1 MDIAFKPYNL
11 MGLSLKNRI
20 VMAPMTRSRAL
31 EPGLVPSPSMATY
44 YAQRAGAGLIISEG
58 AQPSPE
64 GQGYTSTPGLH
75 SPEQIQGWRRVT
87 DAVHTAGGRIF
98 AQIMHTGRIGHPD
111 NSSESIIPLGPS
123 AVQPKGRI
131 FTAQG
136 MQDFVVPREMTE
148 ADIEKAIQDFAAAAR
163 NAIEAGFDGVEIH
176 GANGYLVHQFLSV
189 NANQRTDAW
198 GGSPENRARF
208 AVRVAQAVADAI
220 GPERTGIRL
229 SPGASF
235 NDIED
240 DPDLLRTYLPLVEKL
255 GSLGLAYLHVIE
267 QAGRQL
273 TQHLRDAWP
282 TTFMLNPDT
291 GMNTPTDDRALR
303 LIKDGSTDLLSFGAL
318 FLANPDLP
326 KRLALKGPYNTPDPS
341 SYFGGDDHGYLDY
354 PTLDSQPVHET
365 QPATD
370 SQPVQEAHEA
380 HPEVSPASA
389 ATTTFTEPATR
400 SSSLRPSG
408 RPAASAGSADSAGPA
423 RRAAPLWGRTL
434 VAGAASAVVNIALYG
449 AGFLSGASMIMA
461 SPQPALIPWFAPA
474 VASFLPLAILGVIAW
489 LITRKRPAAKRWFAW
504 AGLAFAVIS
513 CASLLSAPDA
523 ATGISLAAMHLV
535 AGFAWFI
542 ALGGGRKSAA

>member
-1 MDIAFKPYNL
+1 VDIAFKPYNL
-11 MGLSLKNRI
+11 MGLTLKNRI

-31 EPGLVPSPSMATY
+31 DPGLVPSPSMATY

-58 AQPSPE
+58 TQPSPE

-75 SPEQIQGWRRVT
+75 SSAQIEGWRRVT
-87 DAVHTAGGRIF
+87 DAVHAEGGRIF

-123 AVQPKGRI
+123 SVQPKGRI

-148 ADIEKAIQDFAAAAR
+148 ADIEKAIQDFATAAR

-291 GMNTPTDDRALR
+291 GMNTPTDHRALR

-326 KRLALKGPYNTPDPS
+326 KRLALKGPYNTPDPA

-354 PTLDSQPVHET
+354 PTLDSEPVHGS
-365 QPATD
+365 QPAKD
-370 SQPVQEAHEA
+370 SRPARDPR
-380 HPEVSPASA
+380 PEESPASS
-389 ATTTFTEPATR
+389 ATAPVTEPETR
-400 SSSLRPSG
+400 PSDRQSAQRSAASPDSG
-408 RPAASAGSADSAGPA
+408 RPA
-423 RRAAPLWGRTL
+423 RQAAPLWRRTL
-434 VAGAASAVVNIALYG
+434 VAGAASAVANIALYDVG
-449 AGFLSGASMIMA
+449 HLSGASMIMA
-461 SPQPALIPWFAPA
+461 SPQPTLIPWFAPA
-474 VASFLPLAILGVIAW
+474 IASFLPLAILGVIVW

-535 AGFAWFI
+535 AGLAWFI
-542 ALGGGRKSAA
+542 TLGGGRKSAA